1 MAQRFGGK
9 IVTDGLVL
17 CLDAHDAKSYAGE
30 PATNLIPLAS
40 GGDGN
45 SRFTTTNAWG
55 TYNTNQYN
63 SNQYFSI
70 GTISSVSNNIVTT
83 SSNHPFRTF
92 DAVRPQTTGGGV
104 SYGTN
109 YFIKKISDTTFSI
122 HAYNNSQNGSQGY
135 VRSDG
140 YHQVHESI
148 ATDTRVSINSTSFP
162 TMWHGPAHLPNTCH
176 VKEIVEGGGYAKG
189 TNCMRIH
196 VTRTVGVNGGMAY
209 SVYTTVTQ
217 GDTIAVS
224 YWARC
229 SPNLSSRSFTYTTY
243 FGVGNSAFS
252 TAKTL
257 TPEWQLITYTWTASA
272 NYNFIQYFFPAADSQ
287 PYYVDMADLQVE
299 VGKSYSTPYT
309 PPSSPRSATNGWVD
323 RSGNSNSGTLVNGT
337 NTGVSHYRNGEVIM
351 PVSASYL
358 DFDGTNDYVVV
369 TNGMNSLVGTNA
381 TTFAAWVYIDTVT
394 SSFDGI
400 IANKVNGAEGIAL
413 LVSNTQKIFFQ
424 YDSTSGN
431 YSIDGGS
438 NVPTAE
444 WTYIVGT
451 YDTVAGYK
459 TYMNGELND
468 SEADAGK
475 SISSSGDMTINIG
488 AQRNSSG
495 NPGSYFPGRIAKVE
509 IYNKALTAAEVLS
522 NYNATKPRF
531 GL

>member
-9 IVTDGLVL
+9 IVTNGLVL

-63 SNQYFSI
+63 SGQYFSI

-104 SYGTN
+104 SSGTN

-162 TMWHGPAHLPNTCH
+162 TMWWGPPHLPNTCH

-196 VTRTVGVNGGMAY
+196 VTRTVGVDGGMAY
-209 SVYTTVTQ
+209 NVYTPVTQ
-217 GDTIAVS
+217 GDTIMVS

-229 SPNLSSRSFTYTTY
+229 SPNLSSKSFMYGTY
-243 FGVGNSAFS
+243 FGSGNSAFGA
-252 TAKTL
+252 TRTL
-257 TPEWQLITYTWTASA
+257 TPEWQLITYTWTASVT
-272 NYNFIQYFFPAADSQ
+272 YNFYQYFYAVADSQ
-287 PYYVDMADLQVE
+287 PYYVDMADL
-299 VGKSYSTPYT
+299 
-309 PPSSPRSATNGWVD
+309 
-323 RSGNSNSGTLVNGT
+323 
-337 NTGVSHYRNGEVIM
+337 
-351 PVSASYL
+351 
-358 DFDGTNDYVVV
+358 
-369 TNGMNSLVGTNA
+369 
-381 TTFAAWVYIDTVT
+381 
-394 SSFDGI
+394 
-400 IANKVNGAEGIAL
+400 
-413 LVSNTQKIFFQ
+413 
-424 YDSTSGN
+424 
-431 YSIDGGS
+431 
-438 NVPTAE
+438 
-444 WTYIVGT
+444 
-451 YDTVAGYK
+451 
-459 TYMNGELND
+459 
-468 SEADAGK
+468 
-475 SISSSGDMTINIG
+475 
-488 AQRNSSG
+488 
-495 NPGSYFPGRIAKVE
+495 
-509 IYNKALTAAEVLS
+509 
-522 NYNATKPRF
+522 
-531 GL
+531 

>member
-1 MAQRFGGK
+1 MIKGGPK
-9 IVTDGLVL
+9 IIDDSLVA

-30 PATNLIPLAS
+30 PANNLNSDTN
-40 GGDGN
+40 DY
-45 SRFTTTNAWG
+45 TG
-55 TYNTNQYN
+55 TSYSYNGEWTSSPTRLSKSYD
-63 SNQYFSI
+63 STIKTPI
-70 GTISSVSNNIVTT
+70 GTGATLIQESGTNGYHHLSRMGGGETGNHTISFYFKPVTSDINNLKIGMLGDSNPII
-83 SSNHPFRTF
+83 TF
-92 DAVRPQTTGGGV
+92 DFTQ
-104 SYGTN
+104 S
-109 YFIKKISDTTFSI
+109 
-122 HAYNNSQNGSQGY
+122 
-135 VRSDG
+135 
-140 YHQVHESI
+140 
-148 ATDTRVSINSTSFP
+148 
-162 TMWHGPAHLPNTCH
+162 PA
-176 VKEIVEGGGYAKG
+176 
-189 TNCMRIH
+189 
-196 VTRTVGVNGGMAY
+196 
-209 SVYTTVTQ
+209 TVTQ
-217 GDTIAVS
+217 TGSAISGKLALLAPLSNGWYFCAADFNGRSGGWVGAVGFNIN
-224 YWARC
+224 AA
-229 SPNLSSRSFTYTTY
+229 YT
-243 FGVGNSAFS
+243 GVLGSKKAYICG
-252 TAKTL
+252 L
-257 TPEWQLITYTWTASA
+257 
-272 NYNFIQYFFPAADSQ
+272 NYNNKAYA
-287 PYYVDMADLQVE
+287 V
-299 VGKSYSTPYT
+299 
-309 PPSSPRSATNGWVD
+309 PSFDRSATDGWVD
-323 RSGNSNSGTLVNGT
+323 RSSNSNDGTLVNGT
-337 NTGVSHYRNGEVIM
+337 DTGVSHYRDGQVIM
-351 PVSASYL
+351 PVANSYL
-358 DFDGTNDYVVV
+358 DFDGSDDHVVV

-522 NYNATKPRF
+522 NYNSVKPRF

>member
-30 PATNLIPLAS
+30 PANNLNSDTN
-40 GGDGN
+40 DY
-45 SRFTTTNAWG
+45 TG
-55 TYNTNQYN
+55 TSYSYNGEWT
-63 SNQYFSI
+63 SNPTRLSKSYDSTIKTPI
-70 GTISSVSNNIVTT
+70 GTGATLIQESGTNGYHHLSRMGGSETGNHTISFYFKPVTSDINNLKIGMLGDSNPII
-83 SSNHPFRTF
+83 TF
-92 DAVRPQTTGGGV
+92 DFTQ
-104 SYGTN
+104 S
-109 YFIKKISDTTFSI
+109 
-122 HAYNNSQNGSQGY
+122 
-135 VRSDG
+135 
-140 YHQVHESI
+140 
-148 ATDTRVSINSTSFP
+148 
-162 TMWHGPAHLPNTCH
+162 PA
-176 VKEIVEGGGYAKG
+176 
-189 TNCMRIH
+189 
-196 VTRTVGVNGGMAY
+196 
-209 SVYTTVTQ
+209 TVTQ
-217 GDTIAVS
+217 TGSAISGKLALLAPLSNGWYFCAADFNGRSGGWVGAVGFNIN
-224 YWARC
+224 AE
-229 SPNLSSRSFTYTTY
+229 YT
-243 FGVGNSAFS
+243 GVSGSKKAYICG
-252 TAKTL
+252 L
-257 TPEWQLITYTWTASA
+257 
-272 NYNFIQYFFPAADSQ
+272 NYNNKAYA
-287 PYYVDMADLQVE
+287 V
-299 VGKSYSTPYT
+299 
-309 PPSSPRSATNGWVD
+309 PSFDRSATDGWVD
-323 RSGNSNSGTLVNGT
+323 RSGNSNDGTLVNGT
-337 NTGVSHYRNGEVIM
+337 NTGVSHYRDGQVIM
-351 PVSASYL
+351 PVANSYL
-358 DFDGTNDYVVV
+358 DFDGSDDHVVV

-522 NYNATKPRF
+522 NYNSVKPRF